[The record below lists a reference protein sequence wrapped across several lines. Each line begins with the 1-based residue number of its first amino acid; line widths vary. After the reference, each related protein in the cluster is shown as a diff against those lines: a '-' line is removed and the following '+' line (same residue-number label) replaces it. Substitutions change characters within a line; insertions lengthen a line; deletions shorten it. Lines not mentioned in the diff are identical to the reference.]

1 MISVKERLL
10 TIQAILH
17 SLSHRDNFLITMVA
31 LVVFVTQSANLSLC
45 ICEDNFVEMVYRVL
59 LSCWLCLQ
67 VKLA

>member
-1 MISVKERLL
+1 MIFVKERSL

-31 LVVFVTQSANLSLC
+31 LVVFVAQSANLSLC
-45 ICEDNFVEMVYRVL
+45 VCEDNFVEMVYGVS
-59 LSCWLCLQ
+59 LSCRLRLQ